1 MTFRPS
7 PKRGRT
13 TLMLMGGLI
22 FAGEIAAGFLIDR
35 VPLKIRFPQVTR
47 VVNSLRQLES
57 SKAILF
63 FGSSRFGNAVS
74 AGTVA
79 QVLRESNATDGFS
92 VFNAALGAGD
102 PIAMEFLTGQLLA
115 AGIQPWVV
123 VIEILPEVLARRNLW
138 LRFHLGR
145 QFSWPDVW
153 HALPD
158 LYLGETVSLAVATR
172 FNAVYT
178 FRSEFQQWATEAL
191 NLPFASANFRHAKAR
206 KRKEASP
213 LKPADFEVLRRG
225 AAFAKKSLRGYEIGG
240 LNTLALNRMIER
252 YSKLGTTV
260 VLVAP
265 PVSSPYRTAYRT
277 QINEAYIDY
286 MRRLGDIHS
295 AYFFDYRDRLRDD
308 QFYTS
313 YYTTID
319 GKLHFSELVAREVL
333 VPLLNGAGKTP
344 LQGVSVD

>member
-1 MTFRPS
+1 
-7 PKRGRT
+7 
-13 TLMLMGGLI
+13 
-22 FAGEIAAGFLIDR
+22 
-35 VPLKIRFPQVTR
+35 
-47 VVNSLRQLES
+47 
-57 SKAILF
+57 
-63 FGSSRFGNAVS
+63 
-74 AGTVA
+74 
-79 QVLRESNATDGFS
+79 
-92 VFNAALGAGD
+92 
-102 PIAMEFLTGQLLA
+102 
-115 AGIQPWVV
+115 
-123 VIEILPEVLARRNLW
+123 
-138 LRFHLGR
+138 
-145 QFSWPDVW
+145 
-153 HALPD
+153 
-158 LYLGETVSLAVATR
+158 LAVATR

-260 VLVAP
+260 VLIAP
-265 PVSSPYRTAYRT
+265 PVSSPYRTAYGT
-277 QINEAYIDY
+277 QINGAYIDY
-286 MRRLGDIHS
+286 MRRLGDMHS

-319 GKLHFSELVAREVL
+319 GKLHFSELVAREIL

-344 LQGVSVD
+344 LQRVSVD